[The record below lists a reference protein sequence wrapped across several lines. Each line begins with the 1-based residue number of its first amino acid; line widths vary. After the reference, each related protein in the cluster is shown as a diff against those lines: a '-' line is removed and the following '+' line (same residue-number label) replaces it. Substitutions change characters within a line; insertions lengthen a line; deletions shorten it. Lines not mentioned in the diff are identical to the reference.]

1 MKLGCMQKGLMVQ
14 CCEAAQGGITHVAT
28 VPGIGA
34 ASLAWGS
41 LGKHHYK
48 AF

>member
-1 MKLGCMQKGLMVQ
+1 MKLGCVQKGLMVQ
-14 CCEAAQGGITHVAT
+14 RGEAAQGGTTHVAT
-28 VPGIGA
+28 VPGTGA

-41 LGKHHYK
+41 LEKHHYK